1 MHPTETSF
9 VTVQEAA
16 RIARVTPR
24 TIHRRIGDGTI
35 TPYHLGRRV
44 LIDLSELEAAIK
56 GNAR

>member
-1 MHPTETSF
+1 MHPTATNF
-9 VTVQEAA
+9 VTIQEAA
-16 RIARVTPR
+16 RIAHVTPR

-56 GNAR
+56 GGAK